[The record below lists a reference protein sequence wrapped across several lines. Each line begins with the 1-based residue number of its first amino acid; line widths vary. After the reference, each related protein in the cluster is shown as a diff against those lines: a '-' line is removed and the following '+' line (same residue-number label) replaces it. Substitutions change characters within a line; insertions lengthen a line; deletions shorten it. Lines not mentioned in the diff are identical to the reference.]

1 MDKKLI
7 ALGLTYAFGA
17 LNLYLFVA
25 AYLMPNREVM
35 LPYSVGIVFIS
46 IATLV
51 CYRKYASL
59 GVYPSRAHEFLT
71 KFITLFALVAGA
83 ISIIPALFYLIFVFA
98 VGGNPFGGGPLTP

>member
-1 MDKKLI
+1 MDKKQI
-7 ALGLTYAFGA
+7 VLGLTYAFGA

-35 LPYSVGIVFIS
+35 FPYSVGIVFIS
-46 IATLV
+46 IATLA

-71 KFITLFALVAGA
+71 KFLTLFALLAGTV
-83 ISIIPALFYLIFVFA
+83 SIVPAFLYLLLILGA
-98 VGGNPFGGGPLTP
+98 GLNPFGGGPLTR